1 MQIETNIIPSINTTG
16 AVSGVGPPYLSE
28 APQFAP
34 GFLLKK
40 FLFNQIK
47 NKNIRMIWKNYS
59 ELVTPNGPFLAILW
73 RDHVTYDEMLIISV
87 VLEQH
92 S

>member
-34 GFLLKK
+34 GFLLKT

-47 NKNIRMIWKNYS
+47 NKNIRMI
-59 ELVTPNGPFLAILW
+59 
-73 RDHVTYDEMLIISV
+73 
-87 VLEQH
+87 
-92 S
+92 